1 MANRALSAAGPQM
14 PPEGMGPPQ
23 GGGPPGEGGA
33 ASPQA
38 SAAVEAIM
46 AIEDPAEIAAIAVAV
61 QKRGEELMGQGGQGA
76 PSPQG
81 PMPPQG
87 APQGPPPG
95 AGMM

>member
-14 PPEGMGPPQ
+14 PPGGMGPEP
-23 GGGPPGEGGA
+23 GMGPPGEGGG

-38 SAAVEAIM
+38 TAAVEAIM
-46 AIEDPAEIAAIAVAV
+46 AIEDPAEIAAIAVAL
-61 QKRGEELMGQGGQGA
+61 QKKGEELMGQGGQGA
-76 PSPQG
+76 PPMEGQ
-81 PMPPQG
+81 MPPQG